1 MRDGLSCSSLIPHP
15 SSLMKHH
22 WLLDPTVT
30 YLNHGSFG
38 ATPIAVLAKQDEYRT
53 RLEREP
59 VRFMIRELE
68 PLLDAARAEIAEFV
82 GAAAEDIAFV
92 PNATAG
98 INAVLHSLDLDRHDE
113 LLVTTH
119 EYNASRNALDHVAS
133 LAGAKVVVADVPFPI
148 QSPDVV
154 VERVLAAVTE
164 RTRLLLIDHI
174 TSQTALILP
183 VERLVAEL
191 HTRGIDTL
199 IDGAHAPGM
208 IPLDVR
214 AIGAAYYTGNFHK
227 WVCAPKGAG
236 FLYVARNRRATVRPT
251 IISHGANATRTDRSR
266 YLLEFD
272 WTGTY
277 DPTAW
282 LCVPEALRFIPSL
295 VEGGWPEVMRRNH
308 ELALRARDLLC
319 DRLGIAHPA
328 PDAMLGSMAAFPLP
342 DGNSLD
348 ASALYGGDALQDVLL
363 DKYAIE
369 VPLMPWPHPPKR
381 LLRVSAQMYNAIED
395 YERLADALAELV

>member
-1 MRDGLSCSSLIPHP
+1 MR
-15 SSLMKHH
+15 HH
-22 WLLDPTVT
+22 WLLDPDVT
-30 YLNHGSFG
+30 FLNHGSFG
-38 ATPIAVLAKQDEYRT
+38 ATPIAVLARQDEYRA

-59 VRFMIRELE
+59 VRFMLRELE
-68 PLLDAARAEIAEFV
+68 PLLDAARATVAEFV
-82 GAAAEDIAFV
+82 GAAPEDIAFV

-98 INAVLHSLDLDRHDE
+98 VNAVLRSLDLDRHDE

-119 EYNASRNALDHVAS
+119 EYNASRNTLDYVAALS
-133 LAGAKVVVADVPFPI
+133 GAKVVVADVPFPI
-148 QSPDVV
+148 QSPDIVI
-154 VERVLAAVTE
+154 ERILAQVTE
-164 RTRLLLIDHI
+164 RTRILLIDHI

-183 VERLVAEL
+183 VERLVAEMRA
-191 HTRGIDTL
+191 RGIDTL

-236 FLYVARNRRATVRPT
+236 FLYVARNRQASIRPA

-272 WTGTY
+272 WTGTH

-282 LCVPEALRFIPSL
+282 LCVPEAMRFIPSL
-295 VEGGWPEVMRRNH
+295 VEGGWPEVRRRNH
-308 ELALRARDLLC
+308 DLALRARDLLC
-319 DRLGIAHPA
+319 QRLGIAHPA
-328 PDAMLGSMAAFPLP
+328 PDAMLGSMAALPLP
-342 DGNSLD
+342 DGTALD
-348 ASALYGGDALQDVLL
+348 ASALYGGDVLQDELL
-363 DKYAIE
+363 DKYSIE

-381 LLRVSAQMYNAIED
+381 LLRVSAQLYNELAD
-395 YERLADALAELV
+395 YERLADALRCELRVAGSE